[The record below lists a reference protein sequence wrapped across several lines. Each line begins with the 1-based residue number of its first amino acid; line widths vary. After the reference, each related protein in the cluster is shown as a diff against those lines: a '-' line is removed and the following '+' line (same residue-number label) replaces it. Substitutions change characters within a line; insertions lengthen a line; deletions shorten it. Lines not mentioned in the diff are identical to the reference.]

1 MRKGYEKMNS
11 NKISKSHLDWSSSH
25 NYKLLSP
32 LHKKPLEIEICY
44 HWSDRMNN
52 SRYVGVDNN
61 I

>member
-44 HWSDRMNN
+44 HMVRQDE
-52 SRYVGVDNN
+52 
-61 I
+61 